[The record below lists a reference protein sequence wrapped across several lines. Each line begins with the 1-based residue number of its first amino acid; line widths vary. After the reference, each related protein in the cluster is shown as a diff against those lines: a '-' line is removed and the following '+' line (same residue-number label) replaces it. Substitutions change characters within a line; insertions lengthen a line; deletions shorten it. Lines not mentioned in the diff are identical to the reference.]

1 MPTLRRTARFGVT
14 VFVALVLLWIA
25 LVSFESG
32 GARPVRGINI
42 SSNEAPATQPGPPT
56 TKNQNDQGKCN
67 QGKPPG
73 SPNCKPS
80 G

>member
-1 MPTLRRTARFGVT
+1 MPTLRRGVRIAVTA
-14 VFVALVLLWIA
+14 FVALTLLWIA

-32 GARPVRGINI
+32 GGRPVRGIEV
-42 SSNEAPATQPGPPT
+42 SSNQTTTSSPNPPT
-56 TKNQNDQGKCN
+56 TKNQNDQGKCE